1 MRDQAEALRMKMLK
15 AQGEL
20 AKSIAIVSGKGGV
33 GKSNFSTNFAH
44 SLRLK
49 GKKVIVIDMDIGMG
63 NIHILLGVS
72 PKYSLRDYLMGSNSL
87 EDVINVDEEGLTFI
101 SGGSGLDTVLEWS
114 ESMFERLLD
123 AFEHLQKEYD
133 FILFDMGAGA
143 TQRSIE
149 LIMSVDEVI
158 VISTT
163 EPTSITDAYS
173 MMKFICLKDPDKK
186 FNIVSNRV
194 TKQDDGNESATRL
207 QYAMRKFLDKE
218 TLILG
223 FLPEDPTVHKA
234 VLAQKPFSLLYPNA
248 PVSKRM
254 AAIADVFVQVD
265 RTEIKQEI
273 GFLTKLRGIFLRG
286 RE

>member
-273 GFLTKLRGIFLRG
+273 GFLTKLKGIFLRG